1 MMQINEVYEYD
12 FSYSQEEVNQFAKV
26 TGDDNP
32 VHTDADYAA
41 KTMFKRPIMHG
52 MLGASLFSKVFGT
65 LFPGDGTIYLKQS
78 LSFLK
83 PMYVDV
89 QYVAVFTVKE
99 ILKERNRATVETL
112 IKDKNT
118 GIVCTSGEATIMN
131 VLKIK

>member
-1 MMQINEVYEYD
+1 
-12 FSYSQEEVNQFAKV
+12 
-26 TGDDNP
+26 
-32 VHTDADYAA
+32 
-41 KTMFKRPIMHG
+41 
-52 MLGASLFSKVFGT
+52 
-65 LFPGDGTIYLKQS
+65 
-78 LSFLK
+78 
-83 PMYVDV
+83 MYVDV